1 MIAAKENE
9 EEVAKME
16 RNTFQEAAD
25 RLGLMAYMFVMS
37 GGRPDWQMLTLQA
50 PQEVLEAQGT
60 AGDLRGLLETT
71 VPLEVG
77 REHEDAAA

>member
-1 MIAAKENE
+1 MAAKVRNE
-9 EEVAKME
+9 AEVAKME

-37 GGRPDWQMLTLQA
+37 GGRPDWQMLTLRA
-50 PQEVLEAQGT
+50 PEDVSDRTL
-60 AGDLRGLLETT
+60 GDLRGLLEAT

>member
-1 MIAAKENE
+1 MIAPKENE

-50 PQEVLEAQGT
+50 PEELPDPQRPT
-60 AGDLRGLLETT
+60 GDLRGLLEST